1 MNKLRHL
8 WRFLTTPLAQD
19 DDAALRER
27 WTRIIFVMVSAGL
40 LLMTIIIPAFDFTIG
55 EPSLVPTFVML
66 AINSLMA
73 IGWYLILRG
82 RWTIS
87 RYLLPMIFIALGV
100 YFTFI
105 VGPITTGVLQFAI
118 AILLTAMLLGNKA
131 QWIVVLIC
139 EVLYLTV
146 GWLSGERDFE
156 IFFTGGIVVGVSL
169 SGIALLQWFAS
180 SILVTSFKR
189 LRQAEAASRAAAGK
203 MRAIFDSISDG
214 ITITDLQ
221 GTITDLNEA
230 TAHLHGF
237 ENREDLIGRSAFELI
252 AERDHRTAEKNML
265 GTLTEGN
272 SGILEYTLVTKDGTG
287 FEGELNAV
295 LIKDEASHPVGFV
308 ALTRDISP
316 RKQAVA
322 EREALIRQL
331 QSKNT
336 ELEQFT
342 YTVSH
347 DLKAPLITISGFL
360 GYLEQDATEGD
371 VERVHID
378 VQNIKQAVDR
388 MQLLLNE
395 LLELSR
401 IGRLAEPPRE
411 VSFDDIVQE
420 ALKHVQGRLSASRAD
435 VRVAPNL
442 PVVYGDRNRLVEVV
456 QNLVDN
462 AAKFM
467 GEQPSPLIE
476 IGTCG
481 EDAERGKTIFFIRD
495 NGIGILPKHQ
505 ERIFGLFHK
514 LDPQGEGTG
523 IGLAIVKKIVEVHGG
538 RVWVEGEIGK
548 GSTFY
553 FTLQR
558 GEHNYISSATG
569 NAMSLRAFSPDA
581 DHEK

>member
-1 MNKLRHL
+1 MNKLRHFL
-8 WRFLTTPLAQD
+8 QFLTTPVSQE
-19 DDAALRER
+19 DDAALREH

-55 EPSLVPTFVML
+55 EPSYAPTFIML
-66 AINSLMA
+66 AIDSLMA

-82 RWTIS
+82 CWTIS
-87 RYLLPMIFIALGV
+87 RYLLPTIFIALGV

-139 EVLYLTV
+139 EVLYLAV

-169 SGIALLQWFAS
+169 GGIALLQWFAS

-189 LRQAEAASRAAAGK
+189 LRQAEAISRTAAEK
-203 MRAIFDSISDG
+203 IRAIFNSISDG
-214 ITITDLQ
+214 VTVTDLQ

-230 TAHLHGF
+230 TVHLHDF
-237 ENREDLIGRSAFELI
+237 EKREDLIGMSAFNLI
-252 AERDHRTAEKNML
+252 AEPDHPRAEQNML
-265 GTLTEGN
+265 VTLTEGN
-272 SGILEYTLVTKDGTG
+272 SGILEYALVKKDGTE
-287 FEGELNAV
+287 FDGELNAV
-295 LIKDEASHPVGFV
+295 LIKDEAGQPAGFV
-308 ALTRDISP
+308 ALTRDITP
-316 RKQAVA
+316 RKEAEA
-322 EREALIRQL
+322 EREALVRQL

-360 GYLEQDATEGD
+360 GYLEQDAIKGD
-371 VERVHID
+371 VERVHKDI
-378 VQNIKQAVDR
+378 QSIKQAVGR

-401 IGRLAEPPRE
+401 IGRLAEHPKE

-420 ALKHVQGRLSASRAD
+420 ALKHVQGRLTASKAD
-435 VRVAPNL
+435 VRVASDL
-442 PVVYGDRNRLVEVV
+442 PVVYGDRTRLVEVV

-481 EDAERGKTIFFIRD
+481 EEDGKTIFFIRD

-538 RVWVEGEIGK
+538 RIWVESELGK
-548 GSTFY
+548 GATFC
-553 FTLQR
+553 F
-558 GEHNYISSATG
+558 
-569 NAMSLRAFSPDA
+569 SLSPA
-581 DHEK
+581 KVN